1 MKALACAGD
10 RLPDIPCPIPCHCK
24 AYALPYLS

>member
-1 MKALACAGD
+1 MKALAYVGD
-10 RLPDIPCPIPCHCK
+10 RLPDPCPVPCHCK